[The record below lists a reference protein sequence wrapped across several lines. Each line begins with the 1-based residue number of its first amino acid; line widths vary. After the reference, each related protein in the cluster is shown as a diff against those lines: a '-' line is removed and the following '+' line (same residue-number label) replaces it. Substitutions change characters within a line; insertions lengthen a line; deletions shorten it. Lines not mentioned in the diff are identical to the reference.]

1 MKGEN
6 HIIIEKNQDLLVFL
20 VGFVVA
26 FLGGGGGG
34 RRRAPR
40 SDRRRGTVPRR
51 PRRTQLQVRSMAG
64 RGHGG
69 IAAAGSRLIRTLGY
83 AFFAPIVDERRVLGK
98 NEQRPFASDE

>member
-34 RRRAPR
+34 RRCPTLRTTAGDRVTDAVAPR
-40 SDRRRGTVPRR
+40 F
-51 PRRTQLQVRSMAG
+51 G
-64 RGHGG
+64 RW
-69 IAAAGSRLIRTLGY
+69 IRTEGAVSL
-83 AFFAPIVDERRVLGK
+83 I
-98 NEQRPFASDE
+98 